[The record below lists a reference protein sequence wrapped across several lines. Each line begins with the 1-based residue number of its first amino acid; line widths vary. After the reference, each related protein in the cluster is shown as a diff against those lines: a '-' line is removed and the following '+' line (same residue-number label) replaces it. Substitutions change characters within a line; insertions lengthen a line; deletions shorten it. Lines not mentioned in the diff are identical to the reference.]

1 MISIWGEYE
10 EWAIPLFE
18 LELFTHFEPM
28 GVEYMMSNPDKDL
41 GGQLDLIG
49 YDTKAK
55 KIRLIDLKTKG
66 ASALKFDFKKKQ
78 VGQNLIKLIDN

>member
-1 MISIWGEYE
+1 MILIWVNMKNG
-10 EWAIPLFE
+10 LSHCLN

-66 ASALKFDFKKKQ
+66 RYNF
-78 VGQNLIKLIDN
+78 